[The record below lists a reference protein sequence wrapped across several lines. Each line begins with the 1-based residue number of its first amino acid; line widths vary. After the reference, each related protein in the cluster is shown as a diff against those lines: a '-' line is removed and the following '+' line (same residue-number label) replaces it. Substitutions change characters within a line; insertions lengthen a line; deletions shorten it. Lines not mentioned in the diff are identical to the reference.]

1 MLIDISVDNFFEKKI
16 NISGEL
22 WGIFV
27 YLHIDYIKQVWKK
40 AGADF
45 YGTISLGILTQKIN
59 GCLTNRRL
67 EDTCDS

>member
-1 MLIDISVDNFFEKKI
+1 MLIDISIDNFFEKKI

-27 YLHIDYIKQVWKK
+27 YLHIDYIKQMWKK

-59 GCLTNRRL
+59 GCLTNRRP

>member
-1 MLIDISVDNFFEKKI
+1 MLVDISVDNFFGKKI

-27 YLHIDYIKQVWKK
+27 YLHIDCIKQMWTK
-40 AGADF
+40 AGAEF

>member
-45 YGTISLGILTQKIN
+45 YGTISLDILTQKIN